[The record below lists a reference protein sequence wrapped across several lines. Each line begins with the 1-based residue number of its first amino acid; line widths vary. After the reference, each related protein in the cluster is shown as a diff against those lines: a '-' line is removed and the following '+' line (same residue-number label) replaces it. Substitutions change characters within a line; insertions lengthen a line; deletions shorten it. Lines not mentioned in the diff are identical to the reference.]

1 MRETDRGRFA
11 ERPDVEEGRGRRGGG
26 NIPAQ
31 KPQDYRP
38 LTSLG
43 NSGTIFLVRR
53 SIEFSGVGR
62 N

>member
-31 KPQDYRP
+31 KPQDYRA
-38 LTSLG
+38 
-43 NSGTIFLVRR
+43 
-53 SIEFSGVGR
+53 
-62 N
+62 